1 MSYFDYWGKT
11 DKSDPSHYH
20 LLPYHSL
27 DVAAVGQQLLSTD
40 AILTR
45 ELSQLLDIDEKQ
57 LSNLVVFFIALHD
70 LGKFASAFQALSPKN
85 TEFSAN
91 QYDASKA
98 KHDRLGVYFWN
109 QICDE
114 VITLLADDCDEDEED
129 ILDNLNIFMNV
140 VLGHHGAPVEM
151 AKPRSLK
158 PFTES
163 RNLDDVHEYV
173 RALYDLLKP
182 CLPELYDLLKP
193 CLPELIDT
201 RRLEQASW
209 HLAGITVLADWLGSN
224 SDYFPYNKTKMPLS
238 DYWKQAQQQ
247 ASNALIKTGFS
258 LRAKPS
264 EFISIQ
270 HHFGFEP
277 TPLQQWAQTV
287 PLSDS
292 PQLFVLEDITG
303 SGKTEAALAL
313 THRLMAQGVAD
324 GFYFG
329 LPTMATSNAM
339 FNRVTDHYSN
349 MFEND
354 HDRIMPSIVLAQSSS
369 ALNDRFQTVKLA
381 SGKLDDDYYQ
391 QDQTATA
398 LCNAW
403 LADSRKKALLATVGV
418 GTIDQAL
425 LAVLPRKHQSL
436 RLLGL
441 HRKVLIFDEVHA
453 ADEYMFTLLESLLE
467 QHLRHGGSAILLTAT
482 LSTEQRQKLANIW
495 LKAGQLPL
503 KSLTCTSANDFPL
516 ATQVCLDPLNSVIE
530 TPLKSRA
537 DVCRE
542 VTVTQ
547 LHTETAC
554 IEKIVQAVLVGQC
567 VAWIR
572 NSVDDAR
579 AAYDLVTQALAV
591 AGCDL
596 SPQKVMLFHS
606 RFTLSDR
613 KHIEQQVLNCL
624 SKKTAN
630 GELITSEQRQG
641 TVLIATQVFQESL
654 DADVDVMISD
664 ICPIDDLI
672 QRTGRLHRHT
682 RDINGQYYSG
692 VDQRATPV
700 LYLHA
705 PKWEEEP
712 KIDWLSR
719 DFRNTEYVY
728 RSSGRLWLAQRKLIE
743 LGAIRMPSE
752 ARILIEAVY
761 TEEAQAQIPTA
772 LIIKEDEL
780 IAEQSLKTASAKSQL
795 IDFQYGYCDS
805 SQKHWSEDQYDI
817 STRFC
822 DRETAQILV
831 LKCNEVGELV
841 PWQEGSCHAIALSTL
856 SVAKLKYAEHLQPL
870 TEQQTLS
877 LAKHYPNIKYIQPW
891 YPEQD
896 PMFGY
901 SATSG
906 FYQRNQ

>member
-1 MSYFDYWGKT
+1 MSYYDYWGKT
-11 DKSDPSHYH
+11 DKSDPCHYH

-40 AILTR
+40 AVLTR

-57 LSNLVVFFIALHD
+57 LSNLVVFFLALHD
-70 LGKFASAFQALSPKN
+70 LGKFTSAFQAISPSN
-85 TEFSAN
+85 MGFSAK

-98 KHDRLGVYFWN
+98 RHDRLGVYFWDR
-109 QICDE
+109 ICDE
-114 VITLLADDCDEDEED
+114 VITLLAADCDDDEED
-129 ILDNLNIFMNV
+129 ILDNLNILMNV

-151 AKPRSLK
+151 AKPRELK

-163 RNLDDVHEYV
+163 RNLDDVRDYV
-173 RALYDLLKP
+173 HALYDLLQP
-182 CLPELYDLLKP
+182 SLPK
-193 CLPELIDT
+193 LINT
-201 RRLEQASW
+201 MRLEQASW
-209 HLAGITVLADWLGSN
+209 YLAGITVLADWLGSN
-224 SDYFPYNKTKMPLS
+224 QDYFPYNSTNMSLA
-238 DYWKQAQQQ
+238 DYWKEAQQQ
-247 ASNALIKTGFS
+247 ASNALVKTGFS

-264 EFISIQ
+264 EFVSIQ

-292 PQLFVLEDITG
+292 PQLFVLEDVTG

-339 FNRVTDHYSN
+339 FNRITDHYSN
-349 MFEND
+349 MFENNSE
-354 HDRIMPSIVLAQSSS
+354 RIMPSIVLTQSSS

-403 LADSRKKALLATVGV
+403 LADSRKKALLAPVGV

-453 ADEYMFTLLESLLE
+453 ADEYMFTLLESLLT
-467 QHLRHGGSAILLTAT
+467 QHLHHGGSAILLTAT
-482 LSTEQRQKLANIW
+482 LATGQRQKLVNIW
-495 LKAGQLPL
+495 LKAGQLPPH
-503 KSLTCTSANDFPL
+503 SLTCTSANDFPL
-516 ATQVCLDPLNSVIE
+516 ATQVCLDPLNPLIE
-530 TPLKSRA
+530 EPLKSRA
-537 DVCRE
+537 DVCRA

-547 LHTETAC
+547 LHTEIDC
-554 IEKIVQAVLVGQC
+554 IETIVAAVKAGRC
-567 VAWIR
+567 VAWVR

-579 AAYDLVTQALAV
+579 VAYENVKQALEA
-591 AGCDL
+591 AQCDT
-596 SPQKVMLFHS
+596 SPEQVILFHS
-606 RFTLSDR
+606 RFTLADR
-613 KHIEQQVLNCL
+613 KRIESQVLNSL
-624 SKKTAN
+624 SKKSDDSTV
-630 GELITSEQRQG
+630 ITGEQRRG
-641 TVLIATQVFQESL
+641 KVLIATQVFQESL

-672 QRTGRLHRHT
+672 QRAGRLHRHT
-682 RDINGQYYSG
+682 REINGQYYYG
-692 VDQRATPV
+692 VDQRTAPI

-705 PKWEEEP
+705 PLWEKEP
-712 KIDWLSR
+712 HVDWLSR
-719 DFRNTEYVY
+719 HFRNTEYVY
-728 RSSGRLWLAQRKLIE
+728 RSPGRLWLAQRKLIE

-752 ARILIEAVY
+752 ARVLIEAVY
-761 TEEAQAQIPTA
+761 NEEAQSQIPTA
-772 LIIKEDEL
+772 LITKEDEL
-780 IAEQSLKTASAKSQL
+780 IAEQSLKTGSAKSQL

-822 DRETAQILV
+822 DRETVQILV
-831 LKCNEVGELV
+831 LKCNEIGELV
-841 PWQEGSCHAIALSTL
+841 PWREEPFHAIALSTL
-856 SVAKLKYAEHLQPL
+856 SVAKLKYADHLQPL

-877 LAKHYPNIKYIQPW
+877 LAKRYSNIKYIQPW

-896 PMFGY
+896 LMFGY

>member
-1 MSYFDYWGKT
+1 MSYYDYWGKT

-45 ELSQLLDIDEKQ
+45 ELSQLLDINEEQ
-57 LSNLVVFFIALHD
+57 LSTLVVFFIALHD
-70 LGKFASAFQALSPKN
+70 LGKFTSAFQALSPKN

-91 QYDASKA
+91 QYDASTA
-98 KHDRLGVYFWN
+98 KHDRLGVYFWD

-114 VITLLADDCDEDEED
+114 VIALLAANCDANKKI
-129 ILDNLNIFMNV
+129 ILKNFNILMNV
-140 VLGHHGAPVEM
+140 VLGHHGAPVVM

-158 PFTES
+158 RFTES
-163 RNLDDVHEYV
+163 RNIDDVLDYV
-173 RALYDLLKP
+173 RALYDLLQP
-182 CLPELYDLLKP
+182 CLPK
-193 CLPELIDT
+193 LIDT

-224 SDYFPYNKTKMPLS
+224 TDYFPYNKTKMPLS
-238 DYWKQAQQQ
+238 DYWQQAQQQ

-287 PLSDS
+287 LLSDS
-292 PQLFVLEDITG
+292 PQLFVLEDVTG

-313 THRLMAQGVAD
+313 THRLMAQGLAD

-349 MFEND
+349 MFENN

-369 ALNDRFQTVKLA
+369 ALNDRFQTVKLT

-467 QHLRHGGSAILLTAT
+467 QHLHHGGSAILLTAT
-482 LSTEQRQKLANIW
+482 LSTEQRQKLVNIW
-495 LKAGQLPL
+495 LKAGQLPPHN
-503 KSLTCTSANDFPL
+503 LTCTSANDFPL
-516 ATQVCLDPLNSVIE
+516 ATQVCLDPLKLVIE

-554 IEKIVQAVLVGQC
+554 IETIVAAVKAGRC

-579 AAYDLVTQALAV
+579 VAYTNVKQALET
-591 AGCDL
+591 GQCDA
-596 SPQKVMLFHS
+596 SPEQIILFHS
-606 RFTLSDR
+606 RFTLADR
-613 KHIEQQVLNCL
+613 KRIESQVLNSL
-624 SKKTAN
+624 SKKLDDGTVII
-630 GELITSEQRQG
+630 GEQRQG
-641 TVLIATQVFQESL
+641 KVLIATQVFQESL

-672 QRTGRLHRHT
+672 QRAGRLHRHT
-682 RDINGQYYSG
+682 RDINGQYYCG
-692 VDQRATPV
+692 VDQRAAPV

-705 PKWEEEP
+705 PEWEEEP
-712 KIDWLSR
+712 KVDWLSR

-728 RSSGRLWLAQRKLIE
+728 RSPGRLWLAQRKLIE
-743 LGAIRMPSE
+743 LSAIRMPSE

-761 TEEAQAQIPTA
+761 SEEARAQIPTA
-772 LIIKEDEL
+772 LITKEDEL
-780 IAEQSLKTASAKSQL
+780 IAEQCLKTGSAKSQL

-805 SQKHWSEDQYDI
+805 SQKRWSEDQYDI

-831 LKCNEVGELV
+831 LKCNENGELV
-841 PWQEGSCHAIALSTL
+841 PWQEDSCHAIALSTL
-856 SVAKLKYAEHLQPL
+856 SVAKLKYADHLQPL
-870 TEQQTLS
+870 TEQQTLL
-877 LAKHYPNIKYIQPW
+877 LAKRYPNIKYIQPW

-896 PMFGY
+896 LMFGY

>member
-27 DVAAVGQQLLSTD
+27 DVAAVGQQLLLVD
-40 AILTR
+40 AILMC
-45 ELSQLLDIDEKQ
+45 ELSELLGIDEKQ
-57 LSNLVVFFIALHD
+57 FSNLVVFFIALHD
-70 LGKFASAFQALSPKN
+70 LGKFTSAFQALSPNN
-85 TEFSAN
+85 TEFSAK
-91 QYDASKA
+91 QYDVSIA
-98 KHDRLGVYFWN
+98 KHDRLGAYFWD
-109 QICDE
+109 QIYDD
-114 VITLLADDCDEDEED
+114 VITLLATDCDEDEDD
-129 ILDNLNIFMNV
+129 ILDNLNILMNV
-140 VLGHHGAPVEM
+140 VLGHHGAPIKM
-151 AKPRSLK
+151 TKPRELK
-158 PFTES
+158 SFTES
-163 RNLDDVHEYV
+163 RNIDDVRNYV
-173 RALYDLLKP
+173 HVLYDLLQP
-182 CLPELYDLLKP
+182 CLPK
-193 CLPELIDT
+193 LIDT
-201 RRLEQASW
+201 KRLEQASW

-224 SDYFPYNKTKMPLS
+224 TDYFPYNKTKMPLS
-238 DYWKQAQQQ
+238 DYWQQAQQQ

-292 PQLFVLEDITG
+292 PQLFVLEDVTG

-503 KSLTCTSANDFPL
+503 KSLTYTRADDFPL
-516 ATQVCLDPLNSVIE
+516 VTQVCLDPLNSLIE

-554 IEKIVQAVLVGQC
+554 IEKIVQAVLAGQC

-579 AAYDLVTQALAV
+579 TAYDLVTQVLA
-591 AGCDL
+591 AAECDL

-606 RFTLSDR
+606 RFTLVDR
-613 KHIEQQVLNCL
+613 KRIEQQVLNCL
-624 SKKTAN
+624 SKKTAD
-630 GELITSEQRQG
+630 GELITGEQRQG

-672 QRTGRLHRHT
+672 QRAGRLHRHT

-692 VDQRATPV
+692 VDQRSAPV

-705 PKWEEEP
+705 PKWEEQP
-712 KIDWLSR
+712 NIDWLSR

-728 RSSGRLWLAQRKLIE
+728 RSPGRLWLAQRKLIE
-743 LGAIRMPSE
+743 LGTIRMPSE
-752 ARILIEAVY
+752 ARVLIEAVY
-761 TEEAQAQIPTA
+761 SEESQAQIPAA
-772 LIIKEDEL
+772 LITKEDEL

-795 IDFQYGYCDS
+795 IDFKHGYCDN

-822 DRETAQILV
+822 DRETVQILV

>member
-173 RALYDLLKP
+173 RA
-182 CLPELYDLLKP
+182 LYDLLKP

-503 KSLTCTSANDFPL
+503 KSLICTSANDFPL
-516 ATQVCLDPLNSVIE
+516 ATQVCLDPLHSLIE

-542 VTVTQ
+542 VSVTQ
-547 LHTETAC
+547 LHSEIAC
-554 IEKIVQAVLVGQC
+554 IEKVVQTVLVGQC

-579 AAYDLVTQALAV
+579 MAYEAVKQALDA
-591 AGCDL
+591 ALCDAKDE
-596 SPQKVMLFHS
+596 QVILFHS
-606 RFTLSDR
+606 RFTLADR
-613 KHIEQQVLNCL
+613 KRVESQVLNSL
-624 SKKTAN
+624 SKKSDDGTV
-630 GELITSEQRQG
+630 ITGEQRRG
-641 TVLIATQVFQESL
+641 KVLIATQVFQESL

-664 ICPIDDLI
+664 LCPIDDLI
-672 QRTGRLHRHT
+672 QRVGRLHRHT

-692 VDQRATPV
+692 VDQRAAPI

-705 PKWEEEP
+705 PKWEEQP
-712 KIDWLSR
+712 NSDWLSR
-719 DFRNTEYVY
+719 HFRNTEYVY
-728 RSSGRLWLAQRKLIE
+728 RSPGRLWLAQRKLIE
-743 LGAIRMPSE
+743 RGAIRMPSE

-761 TEEAQAQIPTA
+761 SDEAQAQIPAA
-772 LIIKEDEL
+772 LITKEDEL
-780 IAEQSLKTASAKSQL
+780 IAEQSLKIATAKSQC
-795 IDFQYGYCDS
+795 IDFQHGYCDS
-805 SQKHWSEDQYDI
+805 SQKHWSEDSCDI

-831 LKCNEVGELV
+831 LKQNEDGELV
-841 PWQEGSCHAIALSTL
+841 PWQNASSHAIALSTL
-856 SVAKLKYAEHLQPL
+856 SVAKLKYADNLQPL
-870 TEQQTLS
+870 TEQQMLL
-877 LAKHYPNIKYIQPW
+877 LAIRYPNIKYIQPW

-896 PMFGY
+896 LMFGY
-901 SATSG
+901 SATRG